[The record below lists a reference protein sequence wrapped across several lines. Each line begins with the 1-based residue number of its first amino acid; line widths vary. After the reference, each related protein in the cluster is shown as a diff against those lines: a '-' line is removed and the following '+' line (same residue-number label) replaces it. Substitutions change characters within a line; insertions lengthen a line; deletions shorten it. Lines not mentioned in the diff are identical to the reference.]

1 MKKLDI
7 PVLMYRNIAPI
18 LRDVFTISPEEFRK
32 QMDLLKKEN
41 YSIISL
47 ADLKEFLENDRDLPE
62 MSEIA
67 NKPISEHAQEHDP
80 HVTMGVLDNSIVLG
94 FDGNGRDL
102 IDIAVL
108 ILKENDFHAIF
119 FINPDAIGKSESEF
133 NLEDIRY
140 LLENNFEIGLNINP
154 ETNLSQVYSAKK
166 ILQEQKEKLESALNT
181 KIYHLSYSADPI
193 TNELLNQIKDSGF
206 ETAVSSRDLLNSKYL
221 TSFDLSRRQITRK
234 VNFGKFIKLLKSP
247 TLSVC
252 LIAKNEEKVIGKCLA
267 SIKEIA
273 DEIIVV
279 DTGSTDKTKE
289 IASSYGAKIM
299 DYTWEDDFS
308 KARNIYLENAT
319 KDWIFSIDADETIEG
334 KDGVKI
340 RQLIEMDF
348 DAFSFIQRTYSNEE
362 NDVNFLKSDER
373 EFLGYLSVPTIRLF
387 RNFKGF
393 YYEDAVHETID
404 ASLMK
409 NKAKLGN
416 TDIAI
421 HHYEILK
428 GKEELKRK
436 QLNYLEYSK
445 KRLEENPRDVKALC
459 DIGLAYFKFMNEPE
473 SAIPY
478 LLKAKEIDEN
488 YPRSYIILGEIYAS
502 LKKYEEAIPL
512 YEKLVQ
518 IEPERKADNYYY
530 LGQLYQALNQKEKAI
545 SAFNDALKLGC
556 GKRDDIL
563 RRLQQIS

>member
-7 PVLMYRNIAPI
+7 PLLMYRNIASV
-18 LRDVFTISPEEFRK
+18 LRDIFTISPEEFK
-32 QMDLLKKEN
+32 KHMDLLKKEN

-47 ADLKEFLENDRDLPE
+47 ADLKEFLEKDRDLPE
-62 MSEIA
+62 
-67 NKPISEHAQEHDP
+67 
-80 HVTMGVLDNSIVLG
+80 NSVVIG
-94 FDGNGRDL
+94 FDGNSRDL
-102 IDIAVL
+102 IDATIP

-119 FINPDAIGKSESEF
+119 FINPDTMGKSESEF
-133 NLEDIRY
+133 SLEDIRY
-140 LLENNFEIGLNINP
+140 LLENDFEIGLNINP
-154 ETNLSQVYSAKK
+154 EMNLFRAYSAKK
-166 ILQEQKEKLESALNT
+166 ILQEQKGKLESALNT

-247 TLSVC
+247 SLSVC
-252 LIAKNEEKVIGKCLA
+252 LIAKNEEKFIEKCLE
-267 SIKEIA
+267 SIKDIA
-273 DEIIVV
+273 DEIILV
-279 DTGSTDKTKE
+279 DTGSDDKTKE
-289 IASSYGAKIM
+289 IASSYGAKII
-299 DYTWEDDFS
+299 DYKWQDDFS
-308 KARNIYLENAT
+308 KARNIYLKNAT
-319 KDWIFSIDADETIEG
+319 KDWILSIDADETVEG
-334 KDGVKI
+334 RDGVKI

-362 NDVNFLKSDER
+362 NDVNFVKSEEK
-373 EFLGYLSVPTIRLF
+373 EFSGYLSVPTTRLF
-387 RNFKGF
+387 RNFKGV

-416 TDIAI
+416 TDTAI

-428 GKEELKRK
+428 GKDELKRK
-436 QLNYLEYSK
+436 QLNYMEYSK
-445 KRLEENPRDVKALC
+445 KRLAENPKDVKALC
-459 DIGLAYFKFMNEPE
+459 DIGLAYFKFMNDAE

-478 LLKAKEIDEN
+478 LLKAKDIDET
-488 YPRSYIILGEIYAS
+488 YPRSYILLGEIYVS

-512 YEKLVQ
+512 YEKLLEL
-518 IEPERKADNYYY
+518 EPERKADNYYY

-545 SAFNDALKLGC
+545 SAFEEALKFGC
-556 GKRDDIL
+556 IKRNDIL
-563 RRLQQIS
+563 KRLKALS

>member
-7 PVLMYRNIAPI
+7 PLLMYRNIASV
-18 LRDVFTISPEEFRK
+18 LRDIFTISPEEFRK
-32 QMDLLKKEN
+32 QMDLLKKD

-47 ADLKEFLENDRDLPE
+47 ADLKDFLENDKDLPE
-62 MSEIA
+62 
-67 NKPISEHAQEHDP
+67 
-80 HVTMGVLDNSIVLG
+80 NSVVLG
-94 FDGNGRDL
+94 FDGNDRNL
-102 IDIAVL
+102 IDIGVP

-119 FINPDAIGKSESEF
+119 FINPDTMGKSESEF
-133 NLEDIRY
+133 SLEDIRY
-140 LLENNFEIGLNINP
+140 LLENDFEIGLNISP
-154 ETNLSQVYSAKK
+154 EINLSLANSPKK
-166 ILQEQKEKLESALNT
+166 ILQEQKGKLESALNT

-247 TLSVC
+247 SLSVC
-252 LIAKNEEKVIGKCLA
+252 LIAKNEEKFIEKCLE
-267 SIKEIA
+267 SIKDIA
-273 DEIIVV
+273 DEIILV
-279 DTGSTDKTKE
+279 DTGSDDKTKE
-289 IASSYGAKIM
+289 IASSYGAKII
-299 DYTWEDDFS
+299 DYKWQDDFS
-308 KARNIYLENAT
+308 KARNIYLKNAT
-319 KDWIFSIDADETIEG
+319 KDWILSIDADETVEG
-334 KDGVKI
+334 RDGVKI

-362 NDVNFLKSDER
+362 NDVNFVKSEQKD
-373 EFLGYLSVPTIRLF
+373 FSGYLSVPTTRLF
-387 RNFKGF
+387 RNLKGV

-404 ASLMK
+404 ASLIK

-428 GKEELKRK
+428 GKDELKRK
-436 QLNYLEYSK
+436 QLNYMEYSK
-445 KRLEENPRDVKALC
+445 KRLAENPKDVKALC
-459 DIGLAYFKFMNEPE
+459 DIGLAYFKFVNDAE

-478 LLKAKEIDEN
+478 LLKAKELDEN

-512 YEKLVQ
+512 YEKL
-518 IEPERKADNYYY
+518 IRMEPERKADNCYY
-530 LGQLYQALNQKEKAI
+530 LGQLYQALNEKEKAI
-545 SAFNDALKLGC
+545 SAFNEALRLGC
-556 GKRDDIL
+556 GKREDIL

>member
-7 PVLMYRNIAPI
+7 PLLMYRNIASV
-18 LRDVFTISPEEFRK
+18 LRDIFTISPEEFK
-32 QMDLLKKEN
+32 KHMDLLKKEN

-47 ADLKEFLENDRDLPE
+47 ADLKEFLEKDRDLPE
-62 MSEIA
+62 
-67 NKPISEHAQEHDP
+67 
-80 HVTMGVLDNSIVLG
+80 NSVVIG
-94 FDGNGRDL
+94 FDGNSRDL
-102 IDIAVL
+102 IDATIP

-119 FINPDAIGKSESEF
+119 FINPDTMGKSESEF
-133 NLEDIRY
+133 SLEDIRY
-140 LLENNFEIGLNINP
+140 LLENDFEIGLNINP
-154 ETNLSQVYSAKK
+154 EMNLFRAYSAKK
-166 ILQEQKEKLESALNT
+166 ILQEQKGKLESALNT

-247 TLSVC
+247 SLSVC
-252 LIAKNEEKVIGKCLA
+252 LIAKNEEKFIEKCLE
-267 SIKEIA
+267 SIKDIA
-273 DEIIVV
+273 DEIILV
-279 DTGSTDKTKE
+279 DTGSDDKTKE
-289 IASSYGAKIM
+289 IASSYGAKII
-299 DYTWEDDFS
+299 DYKWQDDFS
-308 KARNIYLENAT
+308 KARNIYLKNAT
-319 KDWIFSIDADETIEG
+319 KDWILSIDADETVEG
-334 KDGVKI
+334 RDGVKI

-362 NDVNFLKSDER
+362 NDVNFVKSEQKD
-373 EFLGYLSVPTIRLF
+373 FSGYLSVPTTRLF
-387 RNFKGF
+387 RNLKGV

-404 ASLMK
+404 ASLIK

-428 GKEELKRK
+428 GKDELKRK
-436 QLNYLEYSK
+436 QLNYMEYSK
-445 KRLEENPRDVKALC
+445 KRLAENPKDVKALC
-459 DIGLAYFKFMNEPE
+459 DIGLAYFKFVNDAE

-478 LLKAKEIDEN
+478 LLKAKELDEN

-512 YEKLVQ
+512 YEKL
-518 IEPERKADNYYY
+518 IRMEPERKADNCYY
-530 LGQLYQALNQKEKAI
+530 LGQLYQALNEKEKAI
-545 SAFNDALKLGC
+545 SAFNEALRLGC
-556 GKRDDIL
+556 GKREDIL
-563 RRLQQIS
+563 RRLQQISR